1 MPHADISR
9 VCRLHGGARSMR
21 TIEEMVKKQK
31 ELYTEYWNYIN
42 PGFLRDLLFDC
53 QCMIGDGLKKER
65 VEELEEF
72 LKWILGE
79 CEGYTEA
86 HD

>member
-1 MPHADISR
+1 MN
-9 VCRLHGGARSMR
+9 GKMR
-21 TIEEMVKKQK
+21 TPEEMAAKQK
-31 ELYTEYWNYIN
+31 ELYTEYVSLNH
-42 PGFLRDLLFDC
+42 PGYLREILYDC
-53 QCMIGDGLKKER
+53 QCMLGDGLKKER